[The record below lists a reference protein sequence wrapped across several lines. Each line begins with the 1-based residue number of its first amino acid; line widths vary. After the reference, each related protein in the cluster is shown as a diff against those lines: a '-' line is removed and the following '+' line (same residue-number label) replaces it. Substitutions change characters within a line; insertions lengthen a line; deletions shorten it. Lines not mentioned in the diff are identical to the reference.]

1 MDAQVEGLCPVF
13 LDILSAPLTLVK
25 TNGWRNS
32 SRKIVANQDFFCEL
46 DEAISALEARHIDV
60 GFWWIERQIRT
71 E

>member
-13 LDILSAPLTLVK
+13 LDILSALTLVK

-32 SRKIVANQDFFCEL
+32 SRKIVSNKDLFCEL
-46 DEAISALEARHIDV
+46 DETISALEACHIDV
-60 GFWWIERQIRT
+60 GFWWIGRQVHT